1 MSFWFWQWICGNRL
15 KLVNRR
21 LIQPFLIGY
30 KKWVVLTKYNGLQQL
45 HNTSSCKH
53 ASLMVILAILFN
65 QQMDYNNYKIKINE
79 NIPKWLFSLFLYPV
93 QHTKKIITLEMNS
106 ISNSDFHKIGLIL
119 KILLFPRTALMCRA
133 ITPSHKN
140 YLSFIKCTFSLLKTT
155 CIYKTIYTVTS
166 IVCRSCLIVRY
177 WRGGCRSHRI
187 LMDLRL
193 HLQGENLMNLSLH
206 LQQVC
211 QNMFHRQR
219 KSCTILS

>member
-79 NIPKWLFSLFLYPV
+79 NIPRWLFSVFFYPV

-119 KILLFPRTALMCRA
+119 KILLFPRTALMCHA

-140 YLSFIKCTFSLLKTT
+140 YLKCFLYQMY
-155 CIYKTIYTVTS
+155 IFNFENN
-166 IVCRSCLIVRY
+166 
-177 WRGGCRSHRI
+177 
-187 LMDLRL
+187 L
-193 HLQGENLMNLSLH
+193 HLQNYIYCH
-206 LQQVC
+206 IYCLQIMLNC
-211 QNMFHRQR
+211 Q
-219 KSCTILS
+219 ILKGRM

>member
-79 NIPKWLFSLFLYPV
+79 NIPKWLFSLFFYPV

-119 KILLFPRTALMCRA
+119 KILLFPRTALMCHA
-133 ITPSHKN
+133 ITPNLTKITFPLSNVHFQFWKQPASTKL
-140 YLSFIKCTFSLLKTT
+140 YLMSYLL
-155 CIYKTIYTVTS
+155 S
-166 IVCRSCLIVRY
+166 A
-177 WRGGCRSHRI
+177 
-187 LMDLRL
+187 DLA
-193 HLQGENLMNLSLH
+193 
-206 LQQVC
+206 
-211 QNMFHRQR
+211 
-219 KSCTILS
+219 